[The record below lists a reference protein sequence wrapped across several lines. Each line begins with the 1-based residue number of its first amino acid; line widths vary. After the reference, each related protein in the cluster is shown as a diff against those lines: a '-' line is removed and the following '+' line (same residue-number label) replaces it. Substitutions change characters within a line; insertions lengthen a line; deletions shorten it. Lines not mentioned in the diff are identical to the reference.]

1 MENFILGEY
10 LNYALHDD
18 ETPEG
23 GIAYMGET
31 VADFLGDAEEEP
43 KSLEELNSLLT
54 SCGIRPICHHTYH
67 RVCVNLLPLPAPFY
81 MEIPVPD
88 DEDPDKY
95 IENFIQDFVR
105 ENHVPPQSWCHA

>member
-43 KSLEELNSLLT
+43 KSLEELDALSAVVFECA
-54 SCGIRPICHHTYH
+54 S
-67 RVCVNLLPLPAPFY
+67 F
-81 MEIPVPD
+81 
-88 DEDPDKY
+88 ED
-95 IENFIQDFVR
+95 FR
-105 ENHVPPQSWCHA
+105 ERL